1 MLTDHDLQEL
11 LSYQAKSPIL
21 SVYQSTDPA
30 EGSADGHKLRLRS
43 MLKGINQPD
52 DVAAVLRY
60 FDHEHNWTGRSVA
73 IFTCSAEGFF
83 RAYPLHVRL
92 RPRVRM
98 GEHPYVKPLA
108 DVLDAF
114 GGYGVVLVDKQGA
127 RLFKFHLGEIH
138 EQDGIMGEAI
148 RHAKRGGG
156 SQAVGGR
163 SGRSSNANQSDYVD
177 ELTDRN
183 LKEAVDFA
191 TQFFT
196 ENNVRRILIGGTD
209 DNVAAFRTH
218 LPKAWQSLVV
228 GTFPVSMSATEPEIL
243 ERAMKVGDAAE
254 LEREKKLVDAMI
266 TGAAKGRG
274 GILQLEDTLGAV
286 RSGRV
291 QTLILRDG
299 FRAPGFQCQGCDY
312 VTAEKLSVCPFCGG
326 TFNQLPDAVEEA
338 VRQVLAQGGDVEVLH
353 DAQLISAFEDI
364 GALLRY

>member
-1 MLTDHDLQEL
+1 MLTDRDLQEL
-11 LSYQAKSPIL
+11 LSYQTKSPIL
-21 SVYQSTDPA
+21 SVYQNTDTM

-52 DVAAVLRY
+52 DVAAILRY

-73 IFTCSAEGFF
+73 VFSCSAEGFF
-83 RAYPLHVRL
+83 RAYPLHIRL
-92 RPRVRM
+92 RSRVRV
-98 GEHPYVKPLA
+98 GNRPYVKPLA
-108 DVLDAF
+108 DVLDAY

-127 RLFKFHLGEIH
+127 RLFNFHLGELR
-138 EQDGIMGEAI
+138 EQDGVMGEAI

-156 SQAVGGR
+156 SQSVGRR
-163 SGRSSNANQSDYVD
+163 SGNANQSDYV
-177 ELTDRN
+177 EEITDRN
-183 LKEAVDFA
+183 IKEAVDFA

-196 ENNVRRILIGGTD
+196 ENNVRRVLIAGSD
-209 DNVAAFRTH
+209 DNVAAFRSH

-228 GTFPVSMSATEPEIL
+228 GTFPVSMAASEPEIL

-254 LEREKKLVDAMI
+254 LQREKKLVEAMI

-299 FRAPGFQCQGCDY
+299 YRAPGYQCQGCDY
-312 VTAEKLSVCPFCGG
+312 VTTQKLDMCSFCGG
-326 TFNQLPDAVEEA
+326 TFKDLPDAVEEV
-338 VRQVLAQGGDVEVLH
+338 VRQVLTQGGDVEVLH
-353 DAQLISAFEDI
+353 DAELISSFEDI